1 MVMQLDQVRDEVIRV
16 CSEEYETC
24 QDNQTYF
31 MAKNDTSYNVRQNI
45 MSKMKPEFLKM
56 KYLDSVAYILDVDG
70 NVFINVT

>member
-1 MVMQLDQVRDEVIRV
+1 MQLDQVRDEVIRV